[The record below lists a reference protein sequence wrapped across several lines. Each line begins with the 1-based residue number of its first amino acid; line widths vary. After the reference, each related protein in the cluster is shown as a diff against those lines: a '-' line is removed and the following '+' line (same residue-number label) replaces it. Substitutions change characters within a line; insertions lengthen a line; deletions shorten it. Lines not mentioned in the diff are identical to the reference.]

1 MSDVE
6 ITVAGEARASVS
18 PDLGTVH
25 AQVLVDGEDPA
36 DVLQRV
42 TASVGTLAE
51 TLRALAA
58 ASGTALASW
67 SVDDAVSGVRQE
79 WSPEGPAR
87 TVRYAAASVRAAFT
101 DAGALGAWVTAA
113 SSVAG
118 FTVGGVGW
126 SLLPE
131 HEAELRD
138 GLRRDAVADAVR
150 RARAYAAAAGLAA
163 PRWVALA
170 DEGMLRGRSDVV
182 FEAMSAASAS
192 SYAKLHHLG
201 GGEPLPFQPE
211 PLVLTAAVHGR
222 FAAATGPHHPSP
234 HTEES

>member
-1 MSDVE
+1 MPDVE
-6 ITVAGEARASVS
+6 ITVAGEARASVA
-18 PDLGTVH
+18 PDLGTLH
-25 AQVLVDGEDPA
+25 GRVLVDGDDPT

-42 TASVGTLAE
+42 TAAVGTLAE
-51 TLRALAA
+51 TLRALDAA
-58 ASGTALASW
+58 PGTALASW
-67 SVDDAVSGVRQE
+67 SVDDVVSGVRQE
-79 WSPEGPAR
+79 WSPEGPPR
-87 TVRYAAASVRAAFT
+87 TVRYAAASLRAAFA

-118 FTVGGVGW
+118 FAVGGVAW

-131 HEAELRD
+131 HETEVRD
-138 GLRRDAVADAVR
+138 GLRRDAVADAAR

-170 DEGMLRGRSDVV
+170 DEGMLRGRSDGVL
-182 FEAMSAASAS
+182 EAMSVS
-192 SYAKLHHLG
+192 SHRTVHDLG

-222 FAAATGPHHPSP
+222 FVASTDPHPPSP